1 MEIDVKKIA
10 EVAKLS
16 PSPQEAAALEVH
28 FKKMLKYF
36 QKLQEL
42 DLSDVEPLTNPH
54 EFALRFR
61 EGHHGD
67 LCHGRVLVDRAEL
80 ELLKGYPQK
89 AVELLSASLEKTPPK
104 FIASWKSPSEVAPSP
119 KKQTTTWSVPR
130 ILSISSARCLALS
143 LRMLYMTTTAST
155 RNSMTPCLL

>member
-10 EVAKLS
+10 ELAKLS

-54 EFALRFR
+54 EFALRMRDDEPKSGLDR
-61 EGHHGD
+61 ESVLRNAPDRHENFY
-67 LCHGRVLVDRAEL
+67 RV
-80 ELLKGYPQK
+80 
-89 AVELLSASLEKTPPK
+89 
-104 FIASWKSPSEVAPSP
+104 PSP
-119 KKQTTTWSVPR
+119 LKEVRKEK
-130 ILSISSARCLALS
+130 
-143 LRMLYMTTTAST
+143 
-155 RNSMTPCLL
+155 